1 MRLGLLSAWV
11 AALLFAVLAATLL
24 LALPVQVGPFA
35 SLGDKCLIAPAFVVI
50 LSYASLA
57 GLPTAAVFAWRR
69 WAHPLAA
76 AAAGLA
82 LGILPASVMAWP
94 YLALLGAVAA
104 AAFWATLRSCSVAAG
119 GGYSVRPR
127 LSVAV
132 AGVALLLTLL
142 SLWAMPACYVRD

>member
-35 SLGDKCLIAPAFVVI
+35 SIGDICLLAPAFVVI
-50 LSYASLA
+50 LGYASLG
-57 GLPTAAVFAWRR
+57 GLPTAAVFSWRR
-69 WAHPLAA
+69 WTHPLAA
-76 AAAGLA
+76 SAAGLV
-82 LGILPASVMAWP
+82 LGILPALVMTWP
-94 YLALLGAVAA
+94 YLAVLGAVAA
-104 AAFWATLRSCSVAAG
+104 AVFWATLRSCSVAAA

-127 LSVAV
+127 LGVAA

-142 SLWAMPACYVRD
+142 CLWVMPACYVRD